1 MEFKD
6 VAAVSG
12 KSGLFKILKPTRT
25 GVILESIDAA
35 KNKLIIDTNSKVSI
49 LKDITVYTTGADNI
63 SLSEIL
69 FKINELYQNNLPVS
83 PKSSDKELR
92 DFLLQIVSDY
102 DSERVYSS
110 DIKKMVNWYG
120 IIYTYYPELL
130 TKQTEESSAEIVE
143 DPTNK
148 KSDKP
153 STTTTK
159 KAVAVNKAK
168 DIKPKQANTKSAAP
182 AKKITAARKA
192 S

>member
-6 VAAVSG
+6 IAAVSG
-12 KSGLFKILKPTRT
+12 KTGLFKILKPTRT

-35 KNKLIIDTNSKVSI
+35 KNKVIIDTNSKVSI

-63 SLSEIL
+63 ALSEIL
-69 FKINELYQNNLPVS
+69 FKINELYKNNLPVT
-83 PKSSDKELR
+83 PKSTDKELR
-92 DFLLQIVSDY
+92 DFFLKIVSDY

-120 IIYTYYPELL
+120 ILYTYYPELL
-130 TKQTEESSAEIVE
+130 TKQAEEASSEVVE
-143 DPTNK
+143 DAANK
-148 KSDKP
+148 KADKAIATP
-153 STTTTK
+153 TK
-159 KAVAVNKAK
+159 KVVTNKAK
-168 DIKPKQANTKSAAP
+168 DIKPKQANTKSSAP